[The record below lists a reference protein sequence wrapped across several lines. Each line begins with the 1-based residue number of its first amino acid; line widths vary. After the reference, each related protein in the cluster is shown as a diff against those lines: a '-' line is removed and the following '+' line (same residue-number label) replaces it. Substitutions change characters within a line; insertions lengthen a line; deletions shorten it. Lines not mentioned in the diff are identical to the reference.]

1 MKNVILPEL
10 GEGITKV
17 EISDVIIK
25 EGDLIEKDDIL
36 IVVETEK
43 ASMEIP
49 STESGIVKTLNVKIG
64 ETISPGDIIISI
76 ENNLKPD
83 IESNSTN
90 NELDEDKNPAKHKLD
105 EEVNSHN
112 NVFYQEKKIPEINTM
127 EDTNSIS
134 LVASP
139 GIRKFARELGCD
151 ISQINGTGN
160 KGRITRE
167 DIQNH
172 VKINLQKPT
181 IDETQFS
188 KPINKEE
195 IDFTIWGDVQKKD
208 LNKIKLITGERLKS
222 SWQNIP
228 HVTQFD
234 KADIT
239 ELDSIR
245 KLLKKIN
252 KDENIS
258 VSFIPFYIKALVAT
272 LQNYPEFNSSITND
286 GKTLI
291 IKNFYNI
298 GIAVDTPNGLMV
310 PVIKNVDR
318 KNIKK
323 ITYELSELSK
333 KARLGKLVPEDI
345 KGGSFTI
352 SSLGGIGGT
361 YFTPIINPPEVAIL
375 GISKM
380 KIEPLFINK
389 KFKPR
394 KMLPF
399 SLSYDHRVIDG
410 ASAARFTKEFAYHL
424 NNFKSLRQ

>member
-112 NVFYQEKKIPEINTM
+112 NVFYKEKKIPEINTM
-127 EDTNSIS
+127 EHTNSIS

-188 KPINKEE
+188 KPIKKEE
-195 IDFTIWGDVQKKD
+195 IDFTVWGDVQKKD
-208 LNKIKLITGERLKS
+208 LNKIKLIT
-222 SWQNIP
+222 
-228 HVTQFD
+228 
-234 KADIT
+234 
-239 ELDSIR
+239 
-245 KLLKKIN
+245 
-252 KDENIS
+252 
-258 VSFIPFYIKALVAT
+258 
-272 LQNYPEFNSSITND
+272 
-286 GKTLI
+286 
-291 IKNFYNI
+291 
-298 GIAVDTPNGLMV
+298 
-310 PVIKNVDR
+310 
-318 KNIKK
+318 
-323 ITYELSELSK
+323 
-333 KARLGKLVPEDI
+333 
-345 KGGSFTI
+345 
-352 SSLGGIGGT
+352 
-361 YFTPIINPPEVAIL
+361 
-375 GISKM
+375 
-380 KIEPLFINK
+380 
-389 KFKPR
+389 
-394 KMLPF
+394 
-399 SLSYDHRVIDG
+399 
-410 ASAARFTKEFAYHL
+410 
-424 NNFKSLRQ
+424 